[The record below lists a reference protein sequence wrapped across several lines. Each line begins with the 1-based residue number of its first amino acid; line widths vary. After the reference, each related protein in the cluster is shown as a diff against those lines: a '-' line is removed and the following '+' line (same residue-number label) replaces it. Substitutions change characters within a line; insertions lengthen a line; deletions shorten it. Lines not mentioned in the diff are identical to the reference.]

1 MFDNKSK
8 KQPKNEIKYEVVL
21 TEEQKLAK
29 EQILDGVF
37 TFLTGK
43 AGTSKT
49 FLACAVALDLVF
61 KKQAERII
69 ITRPT
74 VATEDNGFLP
84 GTFEEKMEPWLVPI
98 WDNIKK
104 IYNNEAKLKKMK
116 EEGQIKVLSLS
127 HFRGHSFENSICI
140 IDEFQNLTVN
150 QLKMALGRL
159 GKGSMMIFCGD
170 KYQIDLK
177 YKQDSAVNALDR
189 LNTSKYVKII
199 ELFENHRHEA
209 VEEVLNLLD

>member
-1 MFDNKSK
+1 
-8 KQPKNEIKYEVVL
+8 L
-21 TEEQKLAK
+21 
-29 EQILDGVF
+29 
-37 TFLTGK
+37 
-43 AGTSKT
+43 
-49 FLACAVALDLVF
+49 ALDLVF